1 MSTDKKP
8 RQHSYHRKHRH
19 KRSYTF
25 MIISGDSDGVTKRLH
40 LNHSQTQWLAYSLFA
55 LALFLGCYIIYS
67 MMTISN
73 LRSIEAKQQ
82 KEIAELT
89 EENSTLAASNEV
101 LSANTEHMTAAL
113 NEKLETE
120 HQSAEEAEKLAIPSG
135 FPLTGTTPLPAKA
148 VDDPN
153 STEITKL
160 TDKNKNTAKGN
171 PLVLFT
177 ASQGSNIV
185 ATGSGTV
192 MAVTSDAKFGNV
204 VSIDHGNGYISIYR
218 NSGSAVVSEGSTVD
232 KGDVLFIV
240 NAKNTLLGYQ
250 IQKDEKYVDPEEVM
264 DIKG

>member
-1 MSTDKKP
+1 M
-8 RQHSYHRKHRH
+8 
-19 KRSYTF
+19 
-25 MIISGDSDGVTKRLH
+25 
-40 LNHSQTQWLAYSLFA
+40 
-55 LALFLGCYIIYS
+55 
-67 MMTISN
+67 
-73 LRSIEAKQQ
+73 
-82 KEIAELT
+82 
-89 EENSTLAASNEV
+89 
-101 LSANTEHMTAAL
+101 
-113 NEKLETE
+113 
-120 HQSAEEAEKLAIPSG
+120 
-135 FPLTGTTPLPAKA
+135 
-148 VDDPN
+148 
-153 STEITKL
+153 

-218 NSGSAVVSEGSTVD
+218 NSGSAVVTEGSTVD

-240 NAKNTLLGYQ
+240 GKQNKSLGYQ